1 MTTEKKDAIALRPG
15 SGMQLRTVK
24 EHKEF
29 AMAAFAS
36 GFLQAQGTG
45 EEAKKTAVAT
55 AMMKI
60 QYGAEV
66 GVGPMSAIQNIHVIQ
81 GRPAMA
87 ANLMAALVKG
97 SGKYLYKILEHNE
110 KVCKLE
116 FYERLGAA
124 IDIAGESTFTIEDAA
139 NAGLT
144 TGSNKHS
151 WKKYPRNMLF
161 ARAMSNGARWYC
173 ADIFC
178 GAVYLPDEVE
188 EASIEASYTVEPEPE
203 SKTSRLMADVQL
215 IDRCK
220 MMAGHHHL
228 ADTMIAVQLGRVD
241 ENTTIA
247 AAEELVDQAEELVM
261 ARESAPLH
269 EDDSGE
275 NDEIPPEEFDDGT
288 APEPGSN
295 G

>member
-1 MTTEKKDAIALRPG
+1 MTTEKKDALTLRPG

-97 SGKYLYKILEHNE
+97 SGKYRYKMLQHTE
-110 KVCKLE
+110 KACSLE
-116 FYERLGAA
+116 FYEKVGSAW
-124 IDIAGESTFTIEDAA
+124 DIAGTSTFTIEDAA

-161 ARAMSNGARWYC
+161 ARAMSNGARWFC

-188 EASIEASYTVEPEPE
+188 EASIEASFTVEPEPE
-203 SKTSRLMADVQL
+203 SKTSRLMVDEETIAYCHKVAKDEYLV
-215 IDRCK
+215 
-220 MMAGHHHL
+220 
-228 ADTMIAVQLGRVD
+228 DTTIAVQLGRVNKD
-241 ENTTIA
+241 TTAVEA
-247 AAEELVDQAEELVM
+247 ARLIDGAATLVAESE
-261 ARESAPLH
+261 PL
-269 EDDSGE
+269 EPPLPGE
-275 NDEIPPEEFDDGT
+275 TDEIPPDEPPLPER
-288 APEPGSN
+288 EPGQE